1 MNSFC
6 ERWSMISSEVQLKDI
21 RLLRVDVVPIGI
33 KHKLD
38 VNEVLK
44 ESLAHGLIL
53 RTELNSDFEARRG
66 K

>member
-1 MNSFC
+1 
-6 ERWSMISSEVQLKDI
+6 MINSEVQLKDI
-21 RLLRVDVVPIGI
+21 RLLRVDIVPIGI
-33 KHKLD
+33 KHKLN